1 MPEMPFNEW
10 VKTLTVEER
19 LKIVSHWLN
28 ENLAGRNH
36 DSYGTVLCQG
46 YWLDDVDIAK
56 VADSMGSGRRTRY

>member
-19 LKIVSHWLN
+19 LKIVSQWLN

-46 YWLDDVDIAK
+46 YWLDNIDITK
-56 VADSMGSGRRTRY
+56 VADY